1 MDVLF
6 ASHNE
11 HKAKEIRDILEG
23 TSINLV
29 TLKDLS
35 DLDLVPETGETFTEN
50 ALIKAKYFWNKYKMP
65 VIADDSGLIV
75 EVLGDKPGVYSARYS
90 GSDATDY
97 KNNVKLLTE
106 MRNEKNR
113 VGRFMCVIC
122 YIRDGKYYMFEG
134 KLEGKIAYDMVEDE
148 GFGYDPV
155 FITSSGQRLS
165 QLSLQAKNKISHR
178 ANALEKWLQFVVRE
192 KINE

>member
-1 MDVLF
+1 MDILF

-11 HKAKEIRDILEG
+11 HKANEIREMLEG
-23 TSINLV
+23 TSINLI

-35 DLDLVPETGETFTEN
+35 DLDMVPETGKTFTEN
-50 ALIKAKYFWNKYKMP
+50 ALIKAKYFWNKYKLP
-65 VIADDSGLIV
+65 VLADDSGLIV

-90 GSDATDY
+90 GSDANDY

-134 KLEGKIAYDMVEDE
+134 KLEGKIAYDMVEDQ

-155 FITSSGQRLS
+155 FITASGQRLS

-192 KINE
+192 KMNE